1 MRASSSSWTGVS
13 CQSEY
18 AQFSERSN
26 ATNSFTSLVLFFMTV
41 EFSLSQTLYMEL
53 HVNLVYPGSFLWLV
67 NKRVS
72 ANLKKE
78 KNEKKKKRKLNMEG
92 NEEKDEIKK

>member
-1 MRASSSSWTGVS
+1 
-13 CQSEY
+13 
-18 AQFSERSN
+18 
-26 ATNSFTSLVLFFMTV
+26 MTV

-78 KNEKKKKRKLNMEG
+78 KEETEHGRK
-92 NEEKDEIKK
+92 

>member
-18 AQFSERSN
+18 AQFSEQSY

-41 EFSLSQTLYMEL
+41 EFSLSQTLYMDL
-53 HVNLVYPGSFLWLV
+53 HVKLGLPRIIPLVS
-67 NKRVS
+67 K
-72 ANLKKE
+72 
-78 KNEKKKKRKLNMEG
+78 
-92 NEEKDEIKK
+92 

>member
-1 MRASSSSWTGVS
+1 
-13 CQSEY
+13 
-18 AQFSERSN
+18 
-26 ATNSFTSLVLFFMTV
+26 
-41 EFSLSQTLYMEL
+41 MEL

-78 KNEKKKKRKLNMEG
+78 KKEKKKKRKLNMEG

>member
-1 MRASSSSWTGVS
+1 MS
-13 CQSEY
+13 
-18 AQFSERSN
+18 
-26 ATNSFTSLVLFFMTV
+26 
-41 EFSLSQTLYMEL
+41 
-53 HVNLVYPGSFLWLV
+53 NLVYPGSFLWLV